1 MKLIKHYTRAVV
13 TSFCITAITTTSLIN
28 NAFAEEATVAFPD
41 KYMVRVGA
49 YVVDDAKTK
58 FSINS
63 ELGGLGTS
71 IDFQKNL
78 GGEDGD
84 TIPRIDAYFRFNNR
98 HRIDFT
104 AFSID
109 RKGERTIA
117 IDPPLQIGDETWSGD
132 TIKSDI
138 KYTLYRLGY
147 QYSFYHS
154 PKVELGITA
163 GLNIT
168 TYDLKFEDSAGT
180 KVETADVTAP
190 LPVFGLRMG
199 YAITPK
205 WFVRYVS
212 EAFFVNF
219 EDKISGAILNYELST
234 EYKIFK
240 HFALGAGVARI
251 GITADVDDD
260 DWVGS
265 VTDTYAGYM
274 IFGTMYF

>member
-1 MKLIKHYTRAVV
+1 MRFINRFSKPVV
-13 TSFCITAITTTSLIN
+13 VSFFATSIISIFAIN
-28 NAFAEEATVAFPD
+28 DAMAEEATVAFPD
-41 KYMVRVGA
+41 RYMVRVGA

-58 FSINS
+58 FSVNS
-63 ELGGLGTS
+63 DLGGLGTTV
-71 IDFQKNL
+71 DFQKNL

-84 TIPRIDAYFRFNNR
+84 TIPRIDAYFRFNPR
-98 HRIDFT
+98 HSINFT

-109 RKGERTIA
+109 RQGERTIA
-117 IDPPLQIGDETWSGD
+117 IDPPLQIGDETWSGE
-132 TIKSDI
+132 TLKSDI

-163 GLNIT
+163 GLNVT
-168 TYDLKFEDSAGT
+168 TYDLKFEDGT
-180 KVETADVTAP
+180 GAKAESADVTAP

-205 WFVRYVS
+205 WYVHYVS

-219 EDKISGAILNYELST
+219 EDKIRGALLNYELNT

-240 HFALGAGVARI
+240 NFALGAGVARI